1 MRMTAQASQW
11 RPRPRPA
18 FCLSLL
24 ANRSSVIHSR
34 RSKVKSLGEDKLR
47 EFVKYGSFK
56 LRFQTKF
63 HLSQEIYF
71 VDTFTLLIQWVP
83 LRWSSVIWSFRVHG
97 QFFPGPERNG
107 ISYNK
112 ISRIYGLDPGYMVNF
127 RGHWGR
133 YRVSH
138 LLVDLGW
145 LTLIWVFHHLFWI
158 SDMSDSMDLSWRAAA
173 SAGPRNV

>member
-127 RGHWGR
+127 RGH
-133 YRVSH
+133 
-138 LLVDLGW
+138 
-145 LTLIWVFHHLFWI
+145 
-158 SDMSDSMDLSWRAAA
+158 
-173 SAGPRNV
+173 